1 MKRDQGMYDN
11 ERINQILKEFQ
22 DALVI
27 ADNFSEPNSPK
38 QAIKEY
44 KKIWTLFRG
53 TGANLLGLTY
63 SLLNKP
69 EDKNKWVS
77 TTVDME

>member
-27 ADNFSEPNSPK
+27 ADNFSEP
-38 QAIKEY
+38 
-44 KKIWTLFRG
+44 KKI
-53 TGANLLGLTY
+53 N
-63 SLLNKP
+63 NKRI
-69 EDKNKWVS
+69 
-77 TTVDME
+77 